1 MSESRRVPAW
11 TAPYRLVVA
20 IRLLRARRINLI
32 SILGVMLG
40 VASIIVVMSVM
51 DGFQVELRSM
61 IRGTL
66 SDLII
71 QVDPARAGQYEPLKT
86 ALEEVDGVEAV
97 TLQLHTFGAI
107 PGQNRATDGGR
118 QNYLPVRIVGLIPE
132 HEARVSRVIEQ
143 MKGEEGQP
151 DSPFEVAL
159 ESFLPPEMPRV
170 VISRWMAR
178 RLGGT
183 LPLEVGDRFVLITLE
198 EAGAGDRP
206 EYVTNDREVVVSRIY
221 SSGNTDYD
229 KLHLYVDATGT
240 GRDFFPEGQSVIAE
254 LRVRLTE
261 YLRAAELRE
270 VVARAIAPFDPSI
283 SAYPRWYIETW
294 EERQR
299 NLLRAVENEKFLLAF
314 VLFFIVLVGCFTI
327 FATLTMTV
335 VEKTRDIGVLLAL
348 GATPGG
354 IMSMFVLNGTLV
366 GAFGAVL
373 GYGLGMLTAH
383 NVNPIRDFL
392 RDTFGWDIFPPEIY
406 LFDAIPTYVD
416 HGVAFWFAVGAALAA
431 FSFAIIPSVRAA
443 RLRPVSALRYE

>member
-1 MSESRRVPAW
+1 M
-11 TAPYRLVVA
+11 VA
-20 IRLLRARRINLI
+20 LRLLRARRINLI

-51 DGFQVELRSM
+51 DGFQLELRTM

-71 QVDPARAGQYEPLKT
+71 QVDPSRTGQYEPLKA
-86 ALEEVDGVEAV
+86 ALEELDGVKAV

-132 HEARVSRVIEQ
+132 HEARVSKVIEQ

-151 DSPFEVAL
+151 DNPFEVAL
-159 ESFLPPEMPRV
+159 DSFVPPEMPRV
-170 VISRWMAR
+170 VISTWMAR

-183 LPLEVGDRFVLITLE
+183 LPVDVGDRFVLITLE
-198 EAGAGDRP
+198 EAGAEDRP
-206 EYVTNDREVVVSRIY
+206 QYVTNDREVVVSRIY

-254 LRVRLTE
+254 LRVKLDDYT
-261 YLRAAELRE
+261 RAAEQRE

-314 VLFFIVLVGCFTI
+314 VLFFIVLVACFTI

-354 IMSMFVLNGTLV
+354 VMGMFVLNGTLV
-366 GAFGAVL
+366 GTFGAVV
-373 GYGLGMLTAH
+373 GYGLGVLVAH
-383 NVNPIRDFL
+383 NVNPIRNFM
-392 RDTFGWDIFPPEIY
+392 RDMFGWDIFPPEIY
-406 LFDAIPTYVD
+406 LFDAIPTHVE
-416 HGVAFWFAVGAALAA
+416 HGVAFWFAVGAAVAA
-431 FSFAIIPSVRAA
+431 FIFAIIPSIRAA

>member
-1 MSESRRVPAW
+1 MSESRQVPAW

-20 IRLLRARRINLI
+20 LRLLRARRINLI

-51 DGFQVELRSM
+51 DGFQLELRTM

-71 QVDPARAGQYEPLKT
+71 QVDPARAGQYDPLKE
-86 ALEEVDGVEAV
+86 ALEEIDGVEAV

-118 QNYLPVRIVGLIPE
+118 QNYLPVRIVGLIPG
-132 HEARVSRVIEQ
+132 HEARVSKVIEQ

-151 DSPFEVAL
+151 DDPFEVAL
-159 ESFLPPEMPRV
+159 ESFVPPEMPRV
-170 VISRWMAR
+170 VISGWMAR

-198 EAGAGDRP
+198 QTGGEERV
-206 EYVTNDREVVVSRIY
+206 EYVTNDREVIVSRIY

-229 KLHLYVDATGT
+229 KLHLYVDSTGT

-254 LRVRLTE
+254 LRVRLTD
-261 YLRAAELRE
+261 YMRAAELRE
-270 VVARAIAPFDPSI
+270 MVARAIAPFDPSI
-283 SAYPRWYIETW
+283 AAYPRWYIETW

-314 VLFFIVLVGCFTI
+314 VLFFIVLVACFTI

-354 IMSMFVLNGTLV
+354 VMSMFVLNGTLV

-373 GYGLGMLTAH
+373 GYGLGMLTAS
-383 NVNPIRDFL
+383 NVNPIRNFL

-406 LFDAIPTYVD
+406 LFDAIPTHIE
-416 HGVAFWFAVGAALAA
+416 HGVALWFAVGAGVAA
-431 FSFAIIPSVRAA
+431 FVFAIIPSIRAA